1 MTGGEIK
8 LDINEKELLKEK
20 KLAILEK
27 SKVYECSL
35 VAMFWKDSE
44 LYFEKYDIVK
54 KLIKTKIW
62 KFYFKLGN
70 KAVCNGVKVLDEISI
85 YTYLQNF
92 DDLKKEFEN
101 FGGYNLIENAI
112 DVVNL
117 KNIDSCIENLKKYS
131 IVFDFINDMTI
142 TKDRMEKLLELENAE
157 DISNFF
163 DIKLD
168 KIKTIVQ
175 TEDNYKTVGKLNDD
189 LDGVIQRGNEGIN
202 VGLPLKKSPILS
214 QEICGLRLGELVL
227 FAGYS
232 GSGKAQKLDAP
243 ILTDRGYIPMG
254 EVKIGTKVFGEDGNL
269 HNVVGVY
276 PQGVKD
282 IYEVVFSDGTKVE
295 CCKEHLWNVQNPNMR
310 KIGKW
315 KTVDL
320 GNIMNDD
327 LYKIGKYG
335 YKKWQYYIPMTN
347 PLNFKER
354 KVLIDPYILGLLL
367 GDGSLSQSS
376 IKFTNEEQDIIQKLK
391 KILEKDNFEVKQMSN
406 IKDFIITDKE
416 ATRLNRLSRC
426 LNTYG
431 LRGHN
436 SYTKFIPEDYL
447 YNTSEVRLKV
457 LQGLIDTD
465 GYTEISGYEF
475 CTTSLQLCEDVK
487 FLVQSLGGT
496 ATFSIKDNA
505 KYTYNN
511 DKKDGA
517 IAYKLYIK
525 APKEM
530 IFHTS
535 EKHNKKYKGGQTQ
548 ARRTIREINYIGKE
562 ECQCIKTDNPT
573 QLYIT
578 NDCIVTH
585 NTTFTQEIYL
595 SSMWE
600 TEESCVIFLNEQT
613 REKWKQQFLTWI
625 VNNIILKNSN
635 KKFKSK
641 RWREGKFSQEELDW
655 LYKAKEMLE
664 EKINDNS
671 IIIEELNCYI
681 SDDVRKAIKKYA
693 KLGIKYFAI
702 DTFKIS
708 GDYQNN
714 NATWFNMQ
722 EDMRKYADL
731 IKESNLNVNLWVTL
745 QLEKS
750 SITYRYIT
758 DSNIGMSKNIV
769 DVADTVILMRN
780 IRNDEYDNGRNK
792 IEVVNPINL
801 DHYKSGNK
809 VELTD
814 ETENYNIIFID
825 KNRNGRSKTFQ
836 IVAKNNLGTLE
847 YEEVGITSIPFGT

>member
-20 KLAILEK
+20 KLIILEK

-54 KLIKTKIW
+54 RLIKTKIW

-70 KAVCNGVKVLDEISI
+70 KAVCNGVKILDEISI

-101 FGGYNLIENAI
+101 FGGYNVIENAI

-131 IVFDFINDMTI
+131 IVYDFINDMTI
-142 TKDRMEKLLELENAE
+142 TKDRMEKLLELDNVE

-168 KIKTIVQ
+168 KIKAIVQ

-227 FAGYS
+227 FGGFS
-232 GSGKAQKLDAP
+232 GSGK
-243 ILTDRGYIPMG
+243 
-254 EVKIGTKVFGEDGNL
+254 
-269 HNVVGVY
+269 
-276 PQGVKD
+276 
-282 IYEVVFSDGTKVE
+282 
-295 CCKEHLWNVQNPNMR
+295 
-310 KIGKW
+310 
-315 KTVDL
+315 
-320 GNIMNDD
+320 
-327 LYKIGKYG
+327 
-335 YKKWQYYIPMTN
+335 
-347 PLNFKER
+347 
-354 KVLIDPYILGLLL
+354 
-367 GDGSLSQSS
+367 
-376 IKFTNEEQDIIQKLK
+376 
-391 KILEKDNFEVKQMSN
+391 
-406 IKDFIITDKE
+406 
-416 ATRLNRLSRC
+416 
-426 LNTYG
+426 
-431 LRGHN
+431 
-436 SYTKFIPEDYL
+436 
-447 YNTSEVRLKV
+447 TS
-457 LQGLIDTD
+457 
-465 GYTEISGYEF
+465 
-475 CTTSLQLCEDVK
+475 
-487 FLVQSLGGT
+487 
-496 ATFSIKDNA
+496 
-505 KYTYNN
+505 
-511 DKKDGA
+511 
-517 IAYKLYIK
+517 
-525 APKEM
+525 
-530 IFHTS
+530 
-535 EKHNKKYKGGQTQ
+535 
-548 ARRTIREINYIGKE
+548 
-562 ECQCIKTDNPT
+562 
-573 QLYIT
+573 
-578 NDCIVTH
+578 
-585 NTTFTQEIYL
+585 FTQEIYL

-600 TEESCVIFLNEQT
+600 TQESCVIFLNEQT

-625 VNNIILKNSN
+625 INNIILKDNN

-780 IRNDEYDNGRNK
+780 IRNDEYEKGRNK
-792 IEVVNPINL
+792 IKVVNPINL
-801 DHYKSGNK
+801 DHYKSGNE